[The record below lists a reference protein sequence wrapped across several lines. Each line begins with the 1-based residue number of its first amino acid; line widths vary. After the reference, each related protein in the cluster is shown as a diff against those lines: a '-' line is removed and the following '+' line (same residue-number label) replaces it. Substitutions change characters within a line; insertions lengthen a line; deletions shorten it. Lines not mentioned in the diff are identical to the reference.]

1 MPEELLRVLQAR
13 SGMLQC
19 LRVRF
24 LWQPG
29 KIVLGE
35 KFIGHPEMHLPKEQ
49 MPEELLRVPSQ
60 REKMRAVVSL
70 S

>member
-1 MPEELLRVLQAR
+1 
-13 SGMLQC
+13 MLQR